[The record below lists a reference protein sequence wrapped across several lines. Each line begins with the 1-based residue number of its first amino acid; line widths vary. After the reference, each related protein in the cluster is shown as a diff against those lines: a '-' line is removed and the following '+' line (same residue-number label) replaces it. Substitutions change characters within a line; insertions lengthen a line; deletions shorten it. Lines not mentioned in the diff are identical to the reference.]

1 MITWTRPRLSACF
14 LSLFSN
20 SFSMF
25 SLSLLLPCCVQSARH
40 SHLICSGFIPS
51 IHFLVRPTVSAPN
64 VLPATLFQHS
74 SPQWICTRAD
84 FDPNMRKQLA
94 HRVHGIWDSEEGMRS
109 AREELC
115 DFNLLVYA
123 ASLGVVDVQEIQAL
137 TRELV
142 KPVVDETK
150 VRALLMSDRWMS
162 FVSLYR
168 S

>member
-1 MITWTRPRLSACF
+1 MISRTRPRLGACF

-40 SHLICSGFIPS
+40 SHLICSGFIPL
-51 IHFLVRPTVSAPN
+51 IFFLVKPTVSAPN

-84 FDPNMRKQLA
+84 FDTNMRRQLA
-94 HRVHGIWDSEEGMRS
+94 HRVHGVSEGLRS

-162 FVSLYR
+162 FVSLHR

>member
-1 MITWTRPRLSACF
+1 
-14 LSLFSN
+14 
-20 SFSMF
+20 MF
-25 SLSLLLPCCVQSARH
+25 SLSLLLLCCVQSARH
-40 SHLICSGFIPS
+40 SHLFCSGFIPS
-51 IHFLVRPTVSAPN
+51 THFLVSPSVTAPK
-64 VLPATLFQHS
+64 VQSATLFQHS
-74 SPQWICTRAD
+74 SSEWICTRAD
-84 FDPNMRKQLA
+84 FDPNMRRQLA
-94 HRVHGIWDSEEGMRS
+94 HRVHGVSEGMRS

-150 VRALLMSDRWMS
+150 VRALLMSEEWMS
-162 FVSLYR
+162 FVALYR

>member
-1 MITWTRPRLSACF
+1 
-14 LSLFSN
+14 
-20 SFSMF
+20 MF

-51 IHFLVRPTVSAPN
+51 IYFLTSPSVTAPK
-64 VLPATLFQHS
+64 VQSATLFQHS
-74 SPQWICTRAD
+74 SPQWVCTRAD
-84 FDPNMRKQLA
+84 FDPNMRRQLA
-94 HRVHGIWDSEEGMRS
+94 HRVHGVSEGMRS

-150 VRALLMSDRWMS
+150 VRALLMSEQWMS
-162 FVSLYR
+162 FVSLYG